1 MTNNWI
7 WITGSASGLGRHLTA
22 ELIRKGY
29 SVLASDIN
37 LAALEIAMNEDKWPS
52 KQVTLA
58 ALDITQLTQWQALF
72 KLSTGQGKQ
81 FSHLLNIAG
90 FIEPSCGYKQPSQQI
105 EKHININL
113 MGIVNGCDTLLPHFQ
128 QHGTGHIINIASLA
142 GITPVPGVVAYSTSK
157 AAVRSFSNGLA
168 MELKLD
174 NIPVDVSCVCP
185 DLISTPMMEKQLGYG
200 EHSKLVFSGGCALT
214 VEQVGQL
221 ILGRVWEH
229 KTIEVAI
236 PFKREW
242 QVRLTALLPN
252 HMMGLYRY
260 LANKG
265 RRQLRARQKP

>member
-1 MTNNWI
+1 MRWI
-7 WITGSASGLGRHLTA
+7 WITGSASGLGRHLTT
-22 ELIRKGY
+22 ELVNKGY
-29 SVLASDIN
+29 SILATDIN
-37 LAALEIAMNEDKWPS
+37 MLALDQAINEEQWPTE
-52 KQVTLA
+52 QVTLA
-58 ALDITQLTQWQALF
+58 ALDITELAQWQALF
-72 KLSTGQGKQ
+72 KLSVAQGKQ

-90 FIEPSCGYKQPSQQI
+90 FIEPSCGYKQPSRQI

-128 QHGTGHIINIASLA
+128 QSGAGHIINIASLA
-142 GITPVPGVVAYSTSK
+142 GIAPVPGVVAYSTSK

-174 NIPVDVSCVCP
+174 NIPVNVTCVCP
-185 DLISTPMMEKQLGYG
+185 DLISTPMMEKQLTYG
-200 EHSKLVFSGGCALT
+200 DHSKLVFSGGKALT

-221 ILGRVWEH
+221 ILGPVWRN

-242 QVRLTALLPN
+242 QVRLTALFPN
-252 HMMGLYRY
+252 RMMGLYRY

-265 RRQLRARQKP
+265 RRKLRVFHKQ

>member
-1 MTNNWI
+1 MINNWI
-7 WITGSASGLGRHLTA
+7 WITGSASGLGRHLTT
-22 ELIRKGY
+22 ELVRKGY
-29 SVLASDIN
+29 LVLATDIN
-37 LAALEIAMNEDKWPS
+37 LPALERVMNEDQWPS

-72 KLSTGQGKQ
+72 ELSMTQGKQ
-81 FSHLLNIAG
+81 FSHLFNIAG
-90 FIEPSCGYKQPSQQI
+90 FIEPNCGYKQPSRQI

-113 MGIVNGCDTLLPHFQ
+113 MGIVNGCDSLLPHFQ
-128 QHGTGHIINIASLA
+128 LNGAGHIINIASLA
-142 GITPVPGVVAYSTSK
+142 GIAPVPGVVAYSTSK

-185 DLISTPMMEKQLGYG
+185 DLISTPMMEKQLAYG
-200 EHSKLVFSGGCALT
+200 EHSKLVFSGGSALT

-221 ILGRVWEH
+221 ILGHVWKN

-252 HMMGLYRY
+252 RMMGLYRY

-265 RRQLRARQKP
+265 RRQLRACQKQ